1 MDFQTDAL
9 DRLVFFLRAED
20 WAALVGVLDELV
32 GPLSAVLLYG
42 SRARGQQHA
51 DSDYDLLVVAE
62 QAGEGIRFLYG
73 GLDLDIEV
81 ASAALY
87 AEPLEG
93 RLYQDCGLI
102 LRDDTGALAAW
113 LERLR
118 TRRLSGPPPLSAA
131 YRLRMAGW
139 LDRMLR
145 RSQHLGAC
153 GALRRAALASSLP
166 EAALECLGRW
176 PGSPLQNLKVL
187 RAEWPSLHAAIED
200 WAGAASVG
208 EQLLH
213 LERGVRLVAGAFT
226 AGPKGSGQHEL

>member
-1 MDFQTDAL
+1 MDFETASL
-9 DRLVFFLRAED
+9 DRLVGFLRAED
-20 WAALVGVLDELV
+20 WLAVVGLLDELV
-32 GPLSAVLLYG
+32 GPASAVLLYG

-62 QAGEGIRFLYG
+62 SASEGIRLIYE

-81 ASAALY
+81 CSTAVY

-93 RLYQDCGLI
+93 RLYHDCGVV
-102 LRDDTGALAAW
+102 LRDSSGALEEW

-118 TRRLSGPPPLSAA
+118 LRRSQGPTPLSAA

-145 RSQHLGAC
+145 RGRAAGAC

-176 PGSPLQNLKVL
+176 PGSPLQNLEVL
-187 RAEWPSLHAAIED
+187 RVEWPELHQVFED
-200 WAGAASVG
+200 WAADGRFG
-208 EQLLH
+208 H
-213 LERGVRLVAGAFT
+213 LERGVQMVAGAFA
-226 AGPKGSGQHEL
+226 AGPKGSGHDDL